1 MKKVH
6 YYVCPVCGNV
16 ISSIG
21 RGSFNCCGVLLP
33 EQEPEKMDDHSLVV
47 ETIDDEYFV
56 TMDHAMTKEHYISF
70 IVYVTSNDVEIIK
83 LYPEQD
89 ISVRLR

>member
-1 MKKVH
+1 
-6 YYVCPVCGNV
+6 
-16 ISSIG
+16 
-21 RGSFNCCGVLLP
+21 
-33 EQEPEKMDDHSLVV
+33 MDDHSLVV